1 MRAARKG
8 QIAARY
14 AMAAAFSLTAVLAS
28 GCVGERAFFISA
40 NYSQCVPGDAENA
53 VGLSVGTLDTQGA
66 PWIVSSGRGY
76 LLYPE
81 LRNDMLASAGT
92 DGEPERNRL
101 ILRRFEVDLDLGV
114 LGQGVGVPAQ
124 LTSFAVPATGLI
136 EPGGSLLVAGVPL
149 VPAAL
154 VDILSRKQLPTGGG
168 LITAKVQAVADHNGS
183 DLKSLEFEY
192 PIQICSGCLMVSN
205 VAADCPPTQPAATS
219 NACGHPQDD
228 KVFCCANGATCYSQ
242 AELSALPAAP

>member
-40 NYSQCVPGDAENA
+40 NYSQCVPSDTETA
-53 VGLSVGTLDTQGA
+53 VGLSVGTLDLQGA
-66 PWIVSSGRGY
+66 RGY
-76 LLYPE
+76 LFYPE

-136 EPGGSLLVAGVPL
+136 EPGGALVVAGVPL

-154 VDILSRKQLPTGGG
+154 VAILSGKQLPIGGG

-192 PIQICSGCLMVSN
+192 PIQVCSGCLMVSP
-205 VAADCPPTQPAATS
+205 VSADCPATQPAATS
-219 NACGHPQDD
+219 NSCGLPQDE
-228 KVFCCANGATCYSQ
+228 KVFCCGNGATCYSQ